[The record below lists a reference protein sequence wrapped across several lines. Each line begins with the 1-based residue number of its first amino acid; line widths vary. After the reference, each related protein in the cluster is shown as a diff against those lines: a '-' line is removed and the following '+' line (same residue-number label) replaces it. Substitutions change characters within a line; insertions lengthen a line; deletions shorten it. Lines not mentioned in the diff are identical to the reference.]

1 MEYTSNQR
9 AAIFLVARWTKKLK
23 NNMPIGMYLRELPEV
38 KQAVREY
45 NRKNPWDYTYTWYDP
60 GFAVETRN
68 DYSKAMDGLNYRI
81 DVLEDYAGYSIY
93 DLE

>member
-1 MEYTSNQR
+1 M
-9 AAIFLVARWTKKLK
+9 
-23 NNMPIGMYLRELPEV
+23 
-38 KQAVREY
+38 
-45 NRKNPWDYTYTWYDP
+45 WYDP

>member
-9 AAIFLVARWTKKLK
+9 AAIFLVARWTNKLK

-38 KQAVREY
+38 KKAVREH
-45 NRKNPWDYTYTWYDP
+45 NRKYPWDYTYMWYDP
-60 GFAVETRN
+60 GFVVETRN